1 MSVLESHTT
10 AAWQLVESPET
21 DGLGM
26 FRSLAGSLARSLDSL
41 LHSRTAAVVGNV
53 GFRRS
58 EGWNLEPIVL
68 CETIALKSVSEK
80 NANKVD
86 MHAV

>member
-1 MSVLESHTT
+1 M
-10 AAWQLVESPET
+10 AACGIAR
-21 DGLGM
+21 DG
-26 FRSLAGSLARSLDSL
+26 RPWHDSLAGWLARSLARSLDSL